1 MLTNLQSEF
10 RKLFTVRSTYCVL
23 LIAFAL
29 EFLVFWLAKGYKIN
43 PANERL
49 ALHNPHF
56 LANQILVSSN
66 VVGLLAAIVVVLFV
80 THEYRY
86 NTIMYTLTA
95 SKNRNRV
102 FFSKLIVVSV
112 FSLLFGV
119 VFAMLAPL
127 LTRWG
132 LAAHHIALIHQTFIL
147 RSVAW
152 RTLFNSWGGAML
164 VAMIALIIRNQVGAF
179 AVVFLLPTVIEGL
192 LSQWLNSY
200 SVYLPFSS
208 LGVLTSPSA
217 PSNLSFAHAAL
228 VGLAW
233 IVGSGIVAW
242 ALFQTRNA
250 N

>member
-1 MLTNLQSEF
+1 MLANLRSEF
-10 RKLFTVRSTYCVL
+10 RKLLTVRSTYFIL
-23 LIAFAL
+23 LIAVAL

-43 PANERL
+43 PANEQL

-56 LANQILVSSN
+56 LAEQILVSGS

-86 NTIMYTLTA
+86 STVMYTLTA
-95 SKNRNRV
+95 SKNRSRV

-127 LTRWG
+127 LTKWG
-132 LAAHHIALIHQTFIL
+132 LAAHHIELTHQTFAF
-147 RSVAW
+147 RSIIW
-152 RTLFNSWGGAML
+152 RTLLNSWSGAML
-164 VAMIALIIRNQVGAF
+164 IAMIALIIRNQVGAF
-179 AVVFLLPTVIEGL
+179 AVTFLLPTVIEGL
-192 LSQWLNSY
+192 LSEWLHSN

-208 LGVLTSPSA
+208 LGVLTSLSA
-217 PSNLSFAHAAL
+217 PSNLSYAHAAL

-242 ALFQTRNA
+242 VLFLIRDA

>member
-1 MLTNLQSEF
+1 MLTNLRSEF
-10 RKLFTVRSTYCVL
+10 RKLLTVRSTYLVL
-23 LIAFAL
+23 LIALAL
-29 EFLVFWLAKGYKIN
+29 EFLIFWLAKGYKIN

-49 ALHNPHF
+49 ALHDPHF
-56 LANQILVSSN
+56 LVGQILVSMN
-66 VVGLLAAIVVVLFV
+66 VVGLLLAIVVVLFI

-112 FSLLFGV
+112 FSLLFGAL
-119 VFAMLAPL
+119 FATLAPL
-127 LTRWG
+127 LTKWG
-132 LAAHHIALIHQTFIL
+132 LAAHHVALVHQTFPL
-147 RSVAW
+147 SSVAW
-152 RTLFNSWGGAML
+152 RTLVNSWGGTML
-164 VAMIALIIRNQVGAF
+164 VAMIAFIIRIQVGAF
-179 AVVFLLPTVIEGL
+179 AVTFLLPTIIEGL
-192 LSQWLNSY
+192 LSEWLHSN

-242 ALFQTRNA
+242 VLFQTRDA